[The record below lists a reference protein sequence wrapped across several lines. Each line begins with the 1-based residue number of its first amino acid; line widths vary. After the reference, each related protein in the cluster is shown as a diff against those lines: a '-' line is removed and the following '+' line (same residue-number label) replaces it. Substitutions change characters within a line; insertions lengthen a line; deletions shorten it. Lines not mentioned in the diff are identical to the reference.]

1 MKNMLW
7 GASLVVGLMLSAFQ
21 AQASDDK
28 AGSVQVKATES
39 KVAVSQVK
47 MTGGARYK
55 LSDMTVLLDGALYP
69 MSALSKLEGRISII
83 VDDESQKTGVAR
95 AYRTTEEFDAYMA
108 EKGSQCPSAAAVSP
122 TGTTEQCFFYDAA
135 DCTGWTLRLAV
146 DCGYAAGNLGGLISI
161 RSFSL
166 GCGSTF
172 VCPTADCSG
181 TCGFAS
187 GPAGACVNV
196 TSGTV
201 QCAGCAN
208 F

>member
-1 MKNMLW
+1 MFW

-28 AGSVQVKATES
+28 AGSVQLKATES

-47 MTGGARYK
+47 MTGGAQYK
-55 LSDMTVLLDGALYP
+55 LSDMVVMLDGALYP
-69 MSALSKLEGRISII
+69 MNALSKLEGRISII
-83 VDDESQKTGVAR
+83 VDDESLKTGVAR
-95 AYRTTEEFDAYMA
+95 AYRTTEEFDAYVA
-108 EKGSQCPSAAAVSP
+108 EKGAQCPNADVSA
-122 TGTTEQCFFYDAA
+122 TGTTEQCLFYDAA

-146 DCGYAAGNLGGLISI
+146 NCGNAAGSVGSLISI

-172 VCPTADCSG
+172 VCPTTDCTG
-181 TCGFAS
+181 TCGIAS
-187 GPAGACVNV
+187 GTAGACVNV
-196 TSGTV
+196 TSGAV

>member
-1 MKNMLW
+1 MKNLFW
-7 GASLVVGLMLSAFQ
+7 GASLAVGLVMSAFQ

-28 AGSVQVKATES
+28 AGSVQVKATDS
-39 KVAVSQVK
+39 KVSVSQVK
-47 MTGGARYK
+47 MTGGAQYK
-55 LSDMTVLLDGALYP
+55 LSDMTVMLDGALYP
-69 MSALSKLEGRISII
+69 MTALSKLEGRISII

-95 AYRTTEEFDAYMA
+95 AYRTTEEFDAYMT
-108 EKGSQCPSAAAVSP
+108 EKGAQCPNAGVSA

-135 DCTGWTLRLAV
+135 DCTGWTLRLAIN
-146 DCGYAAGNLGGLISI
+146 CGNAAGNLAGLLSI

-172 VCPTADCSG
+172 VCPTTDCSG
-181 TCGFAS
+181 TCGIAS
-187 GPAGACVNV
+187 GTAGACVNV

>member
-1 MKNMLW
+1 MKKSMFL
-7 GASLVVGLMLSAFQ
+7 GASLVVGMMVSAFQ

-28 AGSVQVKATES
+28 AGSVQLKATES
-39 KVAVSQVK
+39 KVEVSQVK
-47 MTGGARYK
+47 MTGGSQPK
-55 LSDMTVLLDGALYP
+55 LSDMRVLLDGALYP
-69 MSALSKLEGRISII
+69 MTELSKVEGKVSII
-83 VDDESQKTGVAR
+83 VDAESEKTGVAR
-95 AYRTTEEFDAYMA
+95 AYRTTEEFDAYVA
-108 EKGSQCPSAAAVSP
+108 ATRSQCASSDMSP
-122 TGTTEQCFFYDAA
+122 AGTTEQCFFYDAA
-135 DCTGWTLRLAV
+135 GCNNWTLRVAIN
-146 DCGYAAGNLGGLISI
+146 CGSAAGGLAGVLSI

-181 TCGFAS
+181 TCGIAS
-187 GPAGACVNV
+187 GTAGACVDV